1 MRSLLNLLRQSR
13 NVSAKS
19 KNTSS
24 AGRYLGDT
32 ASLLEQYRNTAVE
45 YPARLSEDEAL
56 GLFTKPFDRARGHA
70 SFFFPM
76 YQLLNMLRLLN
87 LPPWARIVE
96 VGAGSGWVT
105 EVLVGLGYIVE
116 AVEPSARMIAA
127 SRERLAAFRQ
137 KYKFSD
143 CIVRY
148 HETTFEQWNK
158 TDLDCD
164 AVLFYESL
172 HHLADE
178 RAAMA
183 KVFNILKSGGAI
195 GIIGESNWRPGDA
208 EQESFLNGEMERF
221 GTLESPFTFEYLLEV
236 LTQAIHRHFP
246 ISWHKWLF
254 SCRNGNGINKRY
266 RGSSRLK
273 L

>member
-13 NVSAKS
+13 TMSVKC
-19 KNTSS
+19 KNASG
-24 AGRYLGDT
+24 AGRYLGNT
-32 ASLLEQYRNTAVE
+32 ALLLEKYRNTAVE

-105 EVLVGLGYIVE
+105 EVLVGLGYIVD

-143 CIVRY
+143 CIVHY
-148 HETTFEQWNK
+148 HETTFEHWNK
-158 TDLDCD
+158 IDLDFD

-178 RAAMA
+178 RASMK

-208 EQESFLNGEMERF
+208 EQESFLDREMERF
-221 GTLESPFTFEYLLEV
+221 GTLESPFTFEYLVEV
-236 LTQAIHRHFP
+236 LTQAGFIDITDIMALMAFFLL
-246 ISWHKWLF
+246 KW
-254 SCRNGNGINKRY
+254 KR
-266 RGSSRLK
+266 
-273 L
+273 